1 MKRLKVT
8 QRSQLVKDGT
18 GLHPGMRT
26 QLPTSVNNE
35 AGAVEGHHSA
45 PAAGPAHPTRR
56 CAQCPTPVCVGSGTA
71 ILGQA
76 PGRRPWAASRK
87 SLTASEPGR
96 GQSRGARGRPWA
108 CLWLR
113 QTPAPQPLQS
123 GHTVRVLTSAVAGLP
138 SLAPRGLYL
147 ARPAVLHVFR
157 ATGEAAAS
165 RSLAPSRTHTG
176 ETSIPGAEAA

>member
-87 SLTASEPGR
+87 SLTASELGR

-113 QTPAPQPLQS
+113 QTP
-123 GHTVRVLTSAVAGLP
+123 AVAGLP